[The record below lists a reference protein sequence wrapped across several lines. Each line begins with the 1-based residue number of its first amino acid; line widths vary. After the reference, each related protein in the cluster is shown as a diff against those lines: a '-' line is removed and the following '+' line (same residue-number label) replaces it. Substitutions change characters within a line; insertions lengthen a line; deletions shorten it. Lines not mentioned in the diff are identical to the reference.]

1 MKILIIVPCF
11 NEEESI
17 EEVVGNIERY
27 IKNQGISIDF
37 LIINDSSTDSTQK
50 IIDKYGWHHLRLAN
64 NLGIGG
70 AVQAGL
76 IYALEKDYSFVVQMD
91 GDGQHIPEEIE
102 KLINVHQSSGAHLVI
117 GSRFRDLVSHRTTI
131 WRRIGIAFISFLLR
145 LLFGARVKDCTSG
158 FRLFDRKAMELAV
171 LYYPDEYP
179 EPGSIAYFTRM
190 GLKIK
195 EVGVRMNERSAG
207 TSSIRGLKTIY
218 YMVKVFLSLLSI
230 KLASPTEIL
239 KKI

>member
-1 MKILIIVPCF
+1 MKILIIIPCF

-17 EEVVGNIERY
+17 EEVVSNIERY
-27 IKNQGISIDF
+27 IKNQGHPIDF
-37 LIINDSSTDSTQK
+37 LIINDSSADSTQK
-50 IIDKYGWHHLRLAN
+50 IIDKYGWHHLRLSN

-76 IYALEKDYSFVVQMD
+76 IYALEKSYSLAVQMD
-91 GDGQHIPEEIE
+91 GDGQHVPEEID
-102 KLINVHQSSGAHLVI
+102 KLINTHNSSGAQLVI
-117 GSRFRDLVSHRTTI
+117 GSRFRDVRSYRTSI
-131 WRRIGIAFISFLLR
+131 WRRSGIALISFLLR
-145 LLFGARVKDCTSG
+145 MLFGARVKDCTSG

-190 GLKIK
+190 GLKIE

-207 TSSIRGLKTIY
+207 ISSIRGFKTMY
-218 YMVKVFLSLLSI
+218 YIVKVFLSLLSI
-230 KLASPTEIL
+230 KLASSSQIL